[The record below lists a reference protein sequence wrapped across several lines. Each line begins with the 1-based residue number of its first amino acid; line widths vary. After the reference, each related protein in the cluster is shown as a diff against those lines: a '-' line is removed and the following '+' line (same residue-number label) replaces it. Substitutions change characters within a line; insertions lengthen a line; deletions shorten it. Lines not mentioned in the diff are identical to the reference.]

1 MAKWKLTERSI
12 KDQLNAAKLTT
23 RLVEAGE
30 PRAKS
35 VYYDPKERRVVLA
48 LTNGADFRFP
58 VSSVPELAAAPESEI
73 KKVEISPS
81 GTTLR
86 WKAINADLSLAGL
99 MLGIFGPR
107 TLMAQVGS
115 VGGRVVSPA
124 KAAAARANG
133 QKGGRPVAADHKGR
147 RKQTKPLPGLTSG
160 GKSHSPRFAAKK
172 QAAKSSSSSKKIR

>member
-86 WKAINADLSLAGL
+86 WKALNADLSLAGL

-107 TLMAQVGS
+107 SLMAQVGS

-133 QKGGRPVAADHKGR
+133 QKGGRPVEA
-147 RKQTKPLPGLTSG
+147 KQTKPLRSLTSG
-160 GKSHSPRFAAKK
+160 GKSHSLRFAAKK